1 MTSVQVSSAGT
12 FKDPDVKPLLDQYRQ
27 VVAQRY
33 TPCAPSDLNR
43 LLAAPP
49 FHVSR
54 KIDGELWFLVVSESV
69 QLVAANG
76 RIVVGEHAI
85 LGAAQGLPSGTVLA
99 GELHVRK
106 DGIRERVGDVR
117 VALTQ
122 SPQDLVL
129 SVFDVVQA
137 GDVTWRDSA
146 YVTRLTVMQ
155 ELLPIDGPLA
165 MIPVISTESE
175 ADVTGIYQDTV
186 DKAGAEGVI
195 VRCSDGRALKVKPER
210 TVDCAILGFTS
221 RVNATGEQEVRSL
234 LLGLVTPETDDYLA
248 IGTVGNFAEGL
259 DRTALLR
266 TLEPHV
272 RPSQFRQ
279 AASTGQ
285 LYSMVEPTAIMECR
299 VLDVQAEDAKGR
311 PIRRPQLQFADGE
324 WTVVGNVGAAT
335 LINPIALHLRDDKP
349 NLVEGARWEQIADVV
364 AGPSASGVA
373 QQSSEIVQRRVWTKT
388 GKDKTDVRKL
398 VIWKTNKD
406 DADPLYPAYVVHWT
420 DYSAGRKSPLNR
432 EVRPAPSLEKAE
444 TIANALI
451 EANIKKGWN
460 EREGS
465 A

>member
-54 KIDGELWFLVVSESV
+54 KIDGELWFLVVQESV

-76 RIVVGEHAI
+76 RIAAGEHAI
-85 LGAAQGLPSGTVLA
+85 FAAARGLPSGTVLA
-99 GELHVRK
+99 GELHVQK
-106 DGIRERVGDVR
+106 DGARERVGDVR

-122 SPQDLVL
+122 SPQDLLL

-137 GDVTWRDSA
+137 GDVTWHDSA
-146 YVTRLTVMQ
+146 YVTRLAVMR
-155 ELLPIDGPLA
+155 ELLPTDGPLA
-165 MIPVISTESE
+165 MVPVITTESE

-234 LLGLVTPETDDYLA
+234 LLGLVTPETGDYLA

-324 WTVVGNVGAAT
+324 WTVAGNVGAAT
-335 LINPIALHLRDDKP
+335 LINPIALHLRDDKA
-349 NLVEGARWEQIADVV
+349 NLAEGARWAQIADVV

-373 QQSSEIVQRRVWTKT
+373 QQASEIVQRRVWTKS

-432 EVRPAPSLEKAE
+432 EVRPAPSIGAAE
-444 TIANALI
+444 AIAHGLV
-451 EANIKKGWN
+451 EANIKKGWA
-460 EREGS
+460 EQS
-465 A
+465 AT